1 MATTNANSR
10 QYIADANNAN
20 KVYFDIELPR
30 LPYPK
35 PKRSGADEEAYV
47 PGSSAAGE
55 VATIDMGAST
65 SSRTLDI
72 EVPYAEF
79 STVDA
84 IDDLYK
90 VRAQVTFSP
99 DDGTTK
105 YLCTWRSGE
114 SFFPE
119 PVDGL
124 NVYTM
129 KLRLR
134 VNSIT

>member
-1 MATTNANSR
+1 MATTNANSL
-10 QYIADANNAN
+10 QYIADASNAN
-20 KVYFDIELPR
+20 KVYFDIECPK

-35 PKRSGADEEAYV
+35 PKRSGTDEEAYV
-47 PGSSAAGE
+47 PGGTSAGE

-72 EVPYAEF
+72 EVPYAEYA
-79 STVDA
+79 TVDA

-90 VRAQVTFSP
+90 VRAQVTYSP

-105 YLCTWRSGE
+105 YLCTWRSGQ
-114 SFFPE
+114 SFLPE
-119 PVDGL
+119 PVEGL

-129 KLRLR
+129 SIKLR